1 MSASTYEL
9 RQSILRES
17 LAPTHSMQSYTTIYK
32 DQDREQQKT
41 FAPDDENFLTMQP
54 KTPILRSKASLVERN
69 RKDSYG
75 IQIAQGTRQHKIKFK
90 EEVKEVNVVENWKEY
105 NVNEDRTCLCSM
117 F

>member
-9 RQSILRES
+9 RQSILKDS
-17 LAPTHSMQSYTTIYK
+17 LMPTQSLQSYSTSFK
-32 DQDREQQKT
+32 DAHKSL
-41 FAPDDENFLTMQP
+41 APDDENFLTMQP
-54 KTPILRSKASLVERN
+54 RTPILRSTISFTERQN

-75 IQIAQGTRQHKIKFK
+75 IMINRTQGSKQHKIKFK

-105 NVNEDRTCLCSM
+105 NVTEDRTCLCNM

>member
-9 RQSILRES
+9 RQSILQES
-17 LAPTHSMQSYTTIYK
+17 LAPTHSVQSDTAIYK
-32 DQDREQQKT
+32 DQDQQKSL
-41 FAPDDENFLTMQP
+41 APDDENFLTMNP
-54 KTPILRSKASLVERN
+54 KASILRSKASLVERN

-75 IQIAQGTRQHKIKFK
+75 ISIGPGSRQHKIKFK

-105 NVNEDRTCLCSM
+105 NVSEDRACLCNM